1 MTVWAK
7 RDVTVQSTVTLYT
20 STWDRKTERWISVR
34 SCYFISDWSVFC
46 SWVLSIVCCPAWLV
60 PKKTVTSWKNVEKD
74 IMSVPP
80 LWECCDETDWV
91 SAWVL
96 YTGIVWEFE
105 NYTHFSHF
113 SYAKSFFVSIFLFFC
128 EFTGLF
134 FSLPIPQIQ
143 ALLCV
148 PRLLGACRLIL
159 WWRENHQEINEHVQP
174 SIPSER
180 HNMPVQVL
188 AALSSL
194 FPLISNFSNPHRSFS
209 TLLYTLHIVSSSLSY
224 IIMHLSMY

>member
-1 MTVWAK
+1 MGTWRSEWRQTDMLKFVMKAVLGSSTSKKISWEVFALFRALEVMTVWAK

-105 NYTHFSHF
+105 NYT
-113 SYAKSFFVSIFLFFC
+113 L
-128 EFTGLF
+128 LQ
-134 FSLPIPQIQ
+134 SLQ
-143 ALLCV
+143 LC
-148 PRLLGACRLIL
+148 
-159 WWRENHQEINEHVQP
+159 
-174 SIPSER
+174 
-180 HNMPVQVL
+180 
-188 AALSSL
+188 
-194 FPLISNFSNPHRSFS
+194 
-209 TLLYTLHIVSSSLSY
+209 
-224 IIMHLSMY
+224 